1 MMSAMII
8 LYVTIWLA
16 AKAGER
22 IAMTPIDTKMFFI
35 IILTVWILL
44 KNIT

>member
-1 MMSAMII
+1 MEAMLF
-8 LYVTIWLA
+8 LYLTIWIA

-22 IAMTPIDTKMFFI
+22 IAMTQIDNKMFFI
-35 IILTVWILL
+35 IILTIWILI